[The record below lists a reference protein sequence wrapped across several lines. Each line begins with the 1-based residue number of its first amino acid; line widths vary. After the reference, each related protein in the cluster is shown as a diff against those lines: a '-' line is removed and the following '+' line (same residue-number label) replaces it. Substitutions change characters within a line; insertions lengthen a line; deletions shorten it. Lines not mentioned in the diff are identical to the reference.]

1 MPQRTASTGRSGSPV
16 AAVALLVSAG
26 LTLSWSMSARAD
38 DWPAHGLEPAH
49 GSATPERSG
58 VDFRAGSWSFPI
70 PNGTWNTSSPAVADG
85 VAVVGS
91 RDGTVYGLRAGTGQL
106 IWKFTAT
113 DGLMA
118 SPAIH
123 KGRVFVPSLDQSL
136 YALRLTDGKLVWK
149 KHLGGIEQSSPQVV
163 ADSLLL
169 AGGYPLRQLFR
180 IDTATGATLWATR
193 ADVMAQFSNSVP
205 VTDGAQVLVGAMEG
219 HLYSFDLA
227 TGAPRWTYDGDGM
240 VNLSAP
246 VISGSRVYLLPGGA
260 SGRLHAVELATG
272 QAAAGWPIDLPTLL
286 PSLADEGVDTAAARL
301 GRSYAVSSIT
311 AVAGLLVFDVR
322 IDDAIDTDKDK
333 VADQFLLRE
342 TVVAVDPASGRVIWQ
357 RANGRLQLASA
368 NDIPKNWLCPTPAGY
383 AGVRAGGAWVAVGSS
398 LQASVQVLDARSGQ
412 RRGPTLTLTAP
423 GRTSPVLANGRLFVE
438 SEDGTLESHLSSV
451 NLPPD
456 APVWSGGSGRLLAA
470 GRPLVE
476 WKPVLDPDGDDVA
489 YEIRIDRDG
498 EILEDWLGAEITA
511 AGATSLRLAT
521 SLEPGVTYVVALR
534 ARDARGAWSDWSK
547 LQYLRA
553 VAPALGRLPLPE
565 LSRYEGVASMERAPI
580 GSIIRL
586 GAGTFRLQGS
596 MDVPAGVS
604 LEGAGPGKTVLDAT
618 GLEVGLSLAASTT
631 GRPTEVRNLTVIGAK
646 VGIAIAHD
654 VHDARIRN
662 VIVRGSVD
670 TGVAV
675 GANAAASLVNLT
687 LAANGRAVR
696 AAGRVLIKN
705 SIVVGNQVG
714 LAVETGGAIASTF
727 NDLTGNLV
735 AAYQGMSRGDSDV
748 AEEVAFVGYGQG
760 DLHVQRGQPTTDRG
774 DPGDDFA
781 AEPAPNGGRIN
792 LGAFGGTA
800 EAEPS
805 VAPSSPVV
813 AESPTGVAADPAPS
827 DSKPTELK
835 PAGEGC
841 AVAGPDGPS
850 PTAAA
855 ELGGARGRAARRLA
869 GLVGVL
875 ALLGRRR
882 KRSA

>member
-1 MPQRTASTGRSGSPV
+1 
-16 AAVALLVSAG
+16 VALLVSAG
-26 LTLSWSMSARAD
+26 LTLSWSTPARAD
-38 DWPAHGLEPAH
+38 DWPAHGFEPAH

-58 VDFRAGSWSFPI
+58 ADFRAGSWSYPI
-70 PNGTWNTSSPAVADG
+70 PNGTWNTSSPAIADG

-91 RDGTVYGLRAGTGQL
+91 RDGTVYGLRASTGQL
-106 IWKFTAT
+106 IWKFAAT

-123 KGRVFVPSLDQSL
+123 KGRVFLPSLDQSL

-149 KHLGGIEQSSPQVV
+149 KNLGGIAQSSPQVV
-163 ADSLLL
+163 GDSLLV
-169 AGGYPLRQLFR
+169 AGGYPSRQLFR
-180 IDTATGATLWATR
+180 IDGATGATLWATR

-205 VTDGAQVLVGAMEG
+205 VTDGDQVLVGAMEG
-219 HLYSFDLA
+219 HLYSFELA
-227 TGAPRWTYDGDGM
+227 TGALRWTYDGDGM

-246 VISGSRVYLLPGGA
+246 VISGTRAYLLPGGA
-260 SGRLHAVELATG
+260 SGHLHAVELATG
-272 QAAAGWPIDLPTLL
+272 KAAAGWPVDVPSLL
-286 PSLADEGVDTAAARL
+286 ASLADEGVDTAAARL

-311 AVAGLLVFDVR
+311 AVAGLLVFDLRV
-322 IDDAIDTDKDK
+322 DDAIDTDQDK

-342 TVVAVDPASGRVIWQ
+342 TVVALDPASGQVVWQ

-383 AGVRAGGAWVAVGSS
+383 AGVRAGGAWVAVASS
-398 LQASVQVLDARSGQ
+398 LQGSVQILDARSGQ

-438 SEDGTLESHLSSV
+438 SQDGTLESHLSSV
-451 NLPPD
+451 NQPPD
-456 APVWSGGSGRLLAA
+456 APVWSGGSGRLLGA

-476 WKPVLDPDGDDVA
+476 WRPVLDPEGDDVA
-489 YEIRIDRDG
+489 YELRIDRDG
-498 EILEDWLGAEITA
+498 EILESWLESETTA
-511 AGATSLRLAT
+511 AGATSLRLGT

-553 VAPALGRLPLPE
+553 VAPATGRLPPLQ
-565 LSRYEGVASMERAPI
+565 LSRYDGVVSVERAPI

-618 GLEVGLSLAASTT
+618 GLEVGLSVGLSPAGNPT
-631 GRPTEVRNLTVIGAK
+631 GRPTEVRNLTVTGAT

-670 TGVAV
+670 AGVTV

-687 LAANGRAVR
+687 LAGNGRAIR

-705 SIVVGNQVG
+705 SIVVDNQVG
-714 LAVETGGAIASTF
+714 LAVDSGGAIASTF
-727 NDLTGNLV
+727 NDLAGNLV
-735 AAYQGMSRGDSDV
+735 AAYQGMSRGESDL
-748 AEEVAFVGYGQG
+748 AEPVAFVGYAQG

-805 VAPSSPVV
+805 VVPPSPVGS
-813 AESPTGVAADPAPS
+813 ESPTAVAAEPAVADGTS
-827 DSKPTELK
+827 AELK

-841 AVAGPDGPS
+841 AVAGPDPHDD
-850 PTAAA
+850 PAAA
-855 ELGGARGRAARRLA
+855 AAALVGLGGLLA
-869 GLVGVL
+869 VV
-875 ALLGRRR
+875 RRR
-882 KRSA
+882 RQRSS

>member
-1 MPQRTASTGRSGSPV
+1 VR
-16 AAVALLVSAG
+16 
-26 LTLSWSMSARAD
+26 
-38 DWPAHGLEPAH
+38 GLEGTH
-49 GSATPERSG
+49 GSATHERSG
-58 VDFRAGSWSFPI
+58 VEFRAGSWSFPI
-70 PNGTWNTSSPAVADG
+70 PNGTWSTSSPAVADG
-85 VAVVGS
+85 IAVVGS
-91 RDGTVYGLRAGTGQL
+91 RDGTVYGLRASTGQL
-106 IWKFTAT
+106 IWKFAAT

-123 KGRVFVPSLDQSL
+123 KGRVFVPSLDQTL

-149 KHLGGIEQSSPQVV
+149 KTLGGIEQSSPQVV
-163 ADSLLL
+163 EDSLIL

-180 IDTATGATLWATR
+180 IDTATGATLWATP
-193 ADVMAQFSNSVP
+193 AEVMAQFSNSVP
-205 VTDGAQVLVGAMEG
+205 VTDGEQVLVGAMEG
-219 HLYSFDLA
+219 HLYSFELA
-227 TGAPRWTYDGDGM
+227 TGALRWTYDGDGM
-240 VNLSAP
+240 INLSAP
-246 VISGSRVYLLPGGA
+246 VISGSRAYLLPGGA
-260 SGRLHAVELATG
+260 SGRLHAIELATG
-272 QAAAGWPIDLPTLL
+272 KAASGWPIDLPTLL

-311 AVAGLLVFDVR
+311 AIAGLLIFDVR

-342 TVVAVDPASGRVIWQ
+342 TVMAVDPTSGELVWQ

-368 NDIPKNWLCPTPAGY
+368 NDIPKNWLCPTPVGY
-383 AGVRAGGAWVAVGSS
+383 AGVRAGGAWVAVASS
-398 LQASVQVLDARSGQ
+398 LQGSVQVLDAGSGQ
-412 RRGPTLTLTAP
+412 RRGATLTLTAP

-451 NLPPD
+451 NQPPD
-456 APVWSGGSGRLLAA
+456 APAWGGGSGRVLAA

-498 EILEDWLGAEITA
+498 EILESWLGSETTA

-521 SLEPGVTYVVALR
+521 SLEPGATYVVGLR

-553 VAPALGRLPLPE
+553 VAPATLPV
-565 LSRYEGVASMERAPI
+565 LSRYDGVASMERAAI

-586 GAGTFRLQGS
+586 GVGTFRLQGS

-618 GLEVGLSLAASTT
+618 GLEVGLSVGPSPAGNAT
-631 GRPTEVRNLTVIGAK
+631 GRPTEVHNLTVMGAK
-646 VGIAIAHD
+646 VGIAIGHDIHD
-654 VHDARIRN
+654 VRIRN
-662 VIVRGSVD
+662 VIVRGSSD

-675 GANAAASLVNLT
+675 GANATASLVNLT

-696 AAGRVLIKN
+696 ASGGVLVKN

-735 AAYQGMSRGDSDV
+735 AAYQGAARGESDL
-748 AEEVAFVGYGQG
+748 AQEVVFAGYPQG

-774 DPGDDFA
+774 DPGDDFS

-805 VAPSSPVV
+805 AALSSPVV
-813 AESPTGVAADPAPS
+813 AESPTGVAADPTPA
-827 DSKPTELK
+827 DSKPAEVK

-841 AVAGPDGPS
+841 SVAGPEGPS
-850 PTAAA
+850 RR
-855 ELGGARGRAARRLA
+855 EDDRGGASGRAARI
-869 GLVGVL
+869 LVGLGGVM

-882 KRSA
+882 RRV